1 MSDENKQLNHKK
13 DERIIYLGILVFI
26 MIGSIAFEYIYG
38 TPFLIVAYNGFAA
51 WGMGTF
57 GGKLIFG

>member
-1 MSDENKQLNHKK
+1 MDNETKPMSHRN
-13 DERIIYLGILVFI
+13 DERVIYLGILVFI
-26 MIGSIAFEYIYG
+26 IIGSIAFEYIYA